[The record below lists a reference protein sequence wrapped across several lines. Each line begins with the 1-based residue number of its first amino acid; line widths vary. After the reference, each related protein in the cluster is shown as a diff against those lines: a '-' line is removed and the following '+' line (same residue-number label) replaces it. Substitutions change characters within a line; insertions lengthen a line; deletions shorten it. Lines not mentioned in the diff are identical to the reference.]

1 MPPQAEPWRG
11 GTLGRMDTVNLG
23 WALGTV
29 IALLAGAAAVITAT
43 SGLGR
48 WRTPVVASG
57 RAVVQLAVVSAVIGL
72 ALQSLWG
79 TFGFIA
85 VMVAVATWT
94 AGRRITATG
103 AGGSG
108 WLLVPIVLGVAPP
121 LGLAVLTHV
130 VPAEPIAVLPLAG
143 ILIGGAMTAT
153 SVSGRRV
160 MEELRDQR
168 GSYEA
173 ALAIGLSARQAVGLV
188 ARPAAALA
196 LVPGQDQTRT
206 VGLVT
211 LPGAFVGLILA
222 GASPVE
228 AGAAQVLILVALLA
242 VQSTA
247 AAVTVELVAAGRVGS
262 PAALP
267 VR

>member
-1 MPPQAEPWRG
+1 ME
-11 GTLGRMDTVNLG
+11 TVNLG
-23 WALGTV
+23 WSLG
-29 IALLAGAAAVITAT
+29 ALLVLLAVAAAAITAT

-48 WRTPVVASG
+48 WRTPVIASA
-57 RAVVQLAVVSAVIGL
+57 RAVVQLAVVSLVIGV

-79 TFGFIA
+79 TLGFIA
-85 VMVAVATWT
+85 LMVAVATWT
-94 AGRRITATG
+94 AGRRVTTRGNRQVA
-103 AGGSG
+103 
-108 WLLVPIVLGVAPP
+108 WLLVPIVVGIAPP
-121 LGLAVLTHV
+121 LALAVLTRV
-130 VPAEPIAVLPLAG
+130 VPAEPIALLPLAG
-143 ILIGGAMTAT
+143 ILVGGAMTAT

-160 MEELRDQR
+160 VEELRDQR

-173 ALAIGLSARQAVGLV
+173 ALAIGLSARKAVGLV

-222 GASPVE
+222 GASPAE

-242 VQSTA
+242 VQATA
-247 AAVTVELVAAGRVGS
+247 AALTVELVAAGRLGGA
-262 PAALP
+262 AALP

>member
-1 MPPQAEPWRG
+1 MN
-11 GTLGRMDTVNLG
+11 TVHLG
-23 WALGTV
+23 WALGAV
-29 IALLAGAAAVITAT
+29 IVLLAGAAAIITAT

-48 WRTPVVASG
+48 WRTPVIASA
-57 RAVVQLAVVSAVIGL
+57 RAVAQLAAVSSVIGL
-72 ALQSLWG
+72 ALESLWG
-79 TFGFIA
+79 TLGFIA
-85 VMVAVATWT
+85 LMAGVATWT
-94 AGRRITATG
+94 AGRRIAPTG
-103 AGGSG
+103 ERGVA
-108 WLLVPIVLGVAPP
+108 WLLIPILLGVAPP
-121 LGLAVLTHV
+121 LGLAVLLRV

-160 MEELRDQR
+160 VEVLRDQR

-242 VQSTA
+242 VQAGA
-247 AAVTVELVAAGRVGS
+247 AAVTVELVAAGRL
-262 PAALP
+262 AALP